1 MDKPN
6 ISIRKRLCQL
16 EMLSPSDWSPVTF
29 ESLET
34 MVRDLLVNQLLVTS
48 DPEMISV
55 NQSKVL
61 SDRELEI
68 LRLIA
73 NGLSNK
79 EFAERLFLAIST
91 VKWYL
96 SEIYSKMNVA
106 SRTQAVVRG
115 RDLHLLS

>member
-1 MDKPN
+1 MRQTGKLADANHLLTYVSGHRAATQHNTKAQAQKILGELPVG
-6 ISIRKRLCQL
+6 
-16 EMLSPSDWSPVTF
+16 PSDWSPVTF

-34 MVRDLLVNQLLVTS
+34 MVRDLLFNQLLVTS

-79 EFAERLFLAIST
+79 EIAERLFLAIS
-91 VKWYL
+91 
-96 SEIYSKMNVA
+96 N
-106 SRTQAVVRG
+106 
-115 RDLHLLS
+115 